1 MTPANSDKNLNIYVK
16 TPTTVR
22 SNRMYG
28 TGKITTDSK
37 KTYLAGCGN
46 PDDLDHIFWPKIMIN
61 HRKFEFF
68 LATLVGLHKFQ
79 FELFYACK
87 DMYQFHTLSY

>member
-1 MTPANSDKNLNIYVK
+1 MLILKLCLQYAMTPANSDKNLNIYVK

-37 KTYLAGCGN
+37 KTYLAGCGLHT
-46 PDDLDHIFWPKIMIN
+46 DLDHIFGQN
-61 HRKFEFF
+61 
-68 LATLVGLHKFQ
+68 L
-79 FELFYACK
+79 
-87 DMYQFHTLSY
+87 